1 MELRDLIVT
10 PTYIFL
16 IGGILYFF
24 RQDLA
29 PKPLQKHLFPAFV
42 LKIFGAITLGLV
54 YQFYYGGGDTFGF
67 TTYGAGYIW
76 EAFLKDPLAGLKLI
90 FLDNEYQSDTFR
102 YASRM
107 WYFDDTPSYFV
118 VRVAG
123 IFSLVTFNT
132 YSSIAVIFASL
143 SFLSLWMLFKSLNKM
158 YPQLSDKLFYCIFL
172 IPSVVFWGSGV
183 LKDTLTL
190 SAVALS
196 VYSFL
201 NLFIFRKNQFL
212 SVTFFISSLLVLF
225 TVKIYILITLIPA
238 LLIWIFFINIKRI
251 RNKVLRIVLGPVFFF
266 GFLALGLILISQ
278 ITQDNR
284 KYSMSSVLTTVEVTA
299 KDNSMWTVRRD
310 GAGYNLGDYDF
321 SPKGMLNK
329 FLPGIWVTLFRP
341 YIWEVNSPIMLL
353 SALESLFLLLLT
365 IYMLFVRRRLGFQ
378 KLKIKDP
385 FIVFC
390 FAFSLAFAFAVGVSS
405 GNFGSLVRYKIP
417 LLPFFSIG
425 LFLLNPQQSK
435 LHRTTQ

>member
-67 TTYGAGYIW
+67 TTYGASYIW

-90 FLDNEYQSDTFR
+90 LLDNEYQSDTFR

-158 YPQLSDKLFYCIFL
+158 
-172 IPSVVFWGSGV
+172 
-183 LKDTLTL
+183 
-190 SAVALS
+190 
-196 VYSFL
+196 
-201 NLFIFRKNQFL
+201 
-212 SVTFFISSLLVLF
+212 
-225 TVKIYILITLIPA
+225 
-238 LLIWIFFINIKRI
+238 
-251 RNKVLRIVLGPVFFF
+251 
-266 GFLALGLILISQ
+266 
-278 ITQDNR
+278 
-284 KYSMSSVLTTVEVTA
+284 
-299 KDNSMWTVRRD
+299 
-310 GAGYNLGDYDF
+310 
-321 SPKGMLNK
+321 
-329 FLPGIWVTLFRP
+329 
-341 YIWEVNSPIMLL
+341 
-353 SALESLFLLLLT
+353 
-365 IYMLFVRRRLGFQ
+365 
-378 KLKIKDP
+378 
-385 FIVFC
+385 
-390 FAFSLAFAFAVGVSS
+390 
-405 GNFGSLVRYKIP
+405 
-417 LLPFFSIG
+417 
-425 LFLLNPQQSK
+425 
-435 LHRTTQ
+435 